1 MDEKG
6 IGSRMREDI
15 QRQLEEKW
23 TAGTGPYS
31 RPELEW
37 LLVHIG
43 DPDPAIRDDLVYNS
57 FCSAIMNHFLTKEDL
72 LFLVDSVL
80 QRDLLTYKMPE
91 QGDATLVRSF
101 SSLLLALIL
110 DVDQTADSPY
120 HQSLSTDQLQT
131 IFGQTLLYLQQE
143 TDSTGWDKEKGWVHA
158 FAYGAELLLYAGLH
172 KEFPQERMEE
182 LLETLTIVL
191 KQREAL
197 FTAGEERRLA
207 FMVTQLLIQEKI
219 QQTQLCHWIEKLDFP
234 NQSPQDYFA
243 LLNLENLLS
252 TIYLHLEKE
261 GLLETE
267 LKDSILNFWKGY

>member
-1 MDEKG
+1 
-6 IGSRMREDI
+6 MREDI

-37 LLVHIG
+37 LLDHIG

-57 FCSAIMNHFLTKEDL
+57 FYSAIMNHFLTKEDL

-158 FAYGAELLLYAGLH
+158 FAHGAELLLYAGLH

-234 NQSPQDYFA
+234 NQSPQDYFV

>member
-6 IGSRMREDI
+6 IGYRMREDI

-37 LLVHIG
+37 LLDHIG

-57 FCSAIMNHFLTKEDL
+57 FYSAIMNHFLTKEDL

-131 IFGQTLLYLQQE
+131 IFGQALLYLQQE

-158 FAYGAELLLYAGLH
+158 FAHGAELLLYAGLH
-172 KEFPQERMEE
+172 KEFPQKRMNE

-207 FMVTQLLIQEKI
+207 FIVTQLLIQEKI

-234 NQSPQDYFA
+234 NQSPQDYFV

>member
-1 MDEKG
+1 
-6 IGSRMREDI
+6 
-15 QRQLEEKW
+15 
-23 TAGTGPYS
+23 
-31 RPELEW
+31 
-37 LLVHIG
+37 
-43 DPDPAIRDDLVYNS
+43 
-57 FCSAIMNHFLTKEDL
+57 
-72 LFLVDSVL
+72 
-80 QRDLLTYKMPE
+80 MPE

-120 HQSLSTDQLQT
+120 HQILSTDQLQT

-143 TDSTGWDKEKGWVHA
+143 TDSTGWDTEKGWVHA
-158 FAYGAELLLYAGLH
+158 FAHGAELLLYAGLH

-207 FMVTQLLIQEKI
+207 FMVTQLLIQEKF

>member
-1 MDEKG
+1 M
-6 IGSRMREDI
+6 
-15 QRQLEEKW
+15 
-23 TAGTGPYS
+23 
-31 RPELEW
+31 
-37 LLVHIG
+37 
-43 DPDPAIRDDLVYNS
+43 
-57 FCSAIMNHFLTKEDL
+57 
-72 LFLVDSVL
+72 
-80 QRDLLTYKMPE
+80 
-91 QGDATLVRSF
+91 
-101 SSLLLALIL
+101 
-110 DVDQTADSPY
+110 
-120 HQSLSTDQLQT
+120 
-131 IFGQTLLYLQQE
+131 
-143 TDSTGWDKEKGWVHA
+143 
-158 FAYGAELLLYAGLH
+158 YAGLH

-219 QQTQLCHWIEKLDFP
+219 QQTQLCYWIEKLDFP

-267 LKDSILNFWKGY
+267 LKGSILNFWKGY

>member
-6 IGSRMREDI
+6 IGYRMREDI

-37 LLVHIG
+37 LLDHIG

-131 IFGQTLLYLQQE
+131 IFGQALLYLQQE

-158 FAYGAELLLYAGLH
+158 FAHGAELLLYAGLH
-172 KEFPQERMEE
+172 KEFPQKRMNE

-234 NQSPQDYFA
+234 NQSPQDYFV

>member
-6 IGSRMREDI
+6 IGYRMREDI

-37 LLVHIG
+37 LLDHIG

-158 FAYGAELLLYAGLH
+158 FAHGAELLLYAGLH
-172 KEFPQERMEE
+172 KEFPQKRMNE

-207 FMVTQLLIQEKI
+207 FIVTQLLIQEKI

-234 NQSPQDYFA
+234 NQSPQDYFV

>member
-6 IGSRMREDI
+6 IGYRMREDI

-37 LLVHIG
+37 LLDHIG

-158 FAYGAELLLYAGLH
+158 FAHGAELLLYAGLH
-172 KEFPQERMEE
+172 KEFPQKRMNE

-261 GLLETE
+261 GFLETE

>member
-6 IGSRMREDI
+6 IGYRMREDI

-37 LLVHIG
+37 LLDHIG

-131 IFGQTLLYLQQE
+131 IFGQALLYLQQE

-158 FAYGAELLLYAGLH
+158 FAHGAELLLYAGLH
-172 KEFPQERMEE
+172 KEFPQKRMNE

-207 FMVTQLLIQEKI
+207 FIVTQLLIQEKI

-234 NQSPQDYFA
+234 NQSPQDYFV

>member
-1 MDEKG
+1 M
-6 IGSRMREDI
+6 
-15 QRQLEEKW
+15 
-23 TAGTGPYS
+23 
-31 RPELEW
+31 
-37 LLVHIG
+37 
-43 DPDPAIRDDLVYNS
+43 
-57 FCSAIMNHFLTKEDL
+57 
-72 LFLVDSVL
+72 
-80 QRDLLTYKMPE
+80 
-91 QGDATLVRSF
+91 
-101 SSLLLALIL
+101 
-110 DVDQTADSPY
+110 
-120 HQSLSTDQLQT
+120 
-131 IFGQTLLYLQQE
+131 
-143 TDSTGWDKEKGWVHA
+143 
-158 FAYGAELLLYAGLH
+158 YAGLH
-172 KEFPQERMEE
+172 KEFPQERMED

-234 NQSPQDYFA
+234 NQSPQDYFV